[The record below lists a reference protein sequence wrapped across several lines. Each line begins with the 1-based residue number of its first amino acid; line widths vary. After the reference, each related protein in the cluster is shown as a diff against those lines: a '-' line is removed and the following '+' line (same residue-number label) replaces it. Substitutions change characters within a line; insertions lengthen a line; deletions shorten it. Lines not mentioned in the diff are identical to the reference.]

1 MRISDWSSDVCSS
14 DLTVQTLPSSHFRSE
29 MVAVKKRWISLF
41 SGDCGAPGKIRT
53 PNLLIRS
60 QMLYPVELRA
70 HGKAYSSVVAAARRR
85 DEGGHYSKPRPH
97 ARPSRRKQ
105 KPEKDR
111 KSTRLNYS

>member
-1 MRISDWSSDVCSS
+1 
-14 DLTVQTLPSSHFRSE
+14 

-70 HGKAYSSVVAAARRR
+70 QGKAYSSVVAAARRR

-105 KPEKDR
+105 
-111 KSTRLNYS
+111 TRSEEHTSELQTLMSHSYTDFCL

>member
-1 MRISDWSSDVCSS
+1 MRIRYWSSVVVSS
-14 DLTVQTLPSSHFRSE
+14 DL
-29 MVAVKKRWISLF
+29 KRWFSLF

-70 HGKAYSSVVAAARRR
+70 HGKAYSSVFAAARRR

-105 KPEKDR
+105 KHEHLAGIR
-111 KSTRLNYS
+111 TF